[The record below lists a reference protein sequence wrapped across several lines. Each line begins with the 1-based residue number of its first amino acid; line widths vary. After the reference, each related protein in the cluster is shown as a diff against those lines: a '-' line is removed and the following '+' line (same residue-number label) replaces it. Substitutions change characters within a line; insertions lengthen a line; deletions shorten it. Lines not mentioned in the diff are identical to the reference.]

1 MKGFQAL
8 VATGTLLVVSMTGL
22 LFGERAMAQQIVDA
36 AALKS
41 SICDPVLPAQ
51 VEAGLSGF
59 RKRRHDLSGDQEE
72 AQLDRDV
79 FAFLKQHLA
88 VIDTLIGLKKSLRV
102 NILAAEKNIDPASD
116 LLKVIRFNLEVAD
129 AEIAQAAQIRSAML
143 GAANVAGANAE
154 LARAWEQDT
163 GFSLKVLVGKPGPYN
178 RGGALS
184 PFIGLSGIGHDEIG
198 RAAFKGNYCYSEWR
212 DAELG
217 KPPLPYD
224 QMLARELLVRGAGEL
239 GAWRRLGEFFALD
252 EWPLLSRRVH
262 RFQIDESEVGE
273 SNFWSKA
280 EIRYNAAA
288 KSITGTE
295 IRRIR
300 PGGYLS
306 RGSTLMSP
314 KPGDKLEARS
324 FEQLRREILAANAA
338 R

>member
-1 MKGFQAL
+1 
-8 VATGTLLVVSMTGL
+8 
-22 LFGERAMAQQIVDA
+22 MAQQIVDA
-36 AALKS
+36 TALES

-51 VEAGLSGF
+51 VEASLSNF
-59 RKRRHDLSGDQEE
+59 RKRRIDLSGDQEE
-72 AQLDRDV
+72 ARLDRDV
-79 FAFLKQHLA
+79 FTYLKQHPA
-88 VIDTLIGLKKSLRV
+88 AIDALIGLKKSLRV

-116 LLKVIRFNLEVAD
+116 LLKVVRFNLEVAD
-129 AEIAQAAQIRSAML
+129 AEIAQAAQIHATVR

-154 LARAWEQDT
+154 LTRAWEQDT

-198 RAAFKGNYCYSEWR
+198 RAAFKGNYCHREWR

-217 KPPLPYD
+217 KPPMSYD
-224 QMLARELLVRGAGEL
+224 QMLARELLVRGSGEL
-239 GAWRRLGEFFALD
+239 GAWRRLAELFALD
-252 EWPLLSRRVH
+252 EWPLLSRNVY
-262 RFQIDESEVGE
+262 RFQINESDVGE

-280 EIRYNAAA
+280 EIRYDAAA
-288 KSITGTE
+288 KTITGTE

-306 RGSTLMSP
+306 RGSSLMSP
-314 KPGDKLEARS
+314 KPGDKLEDRAY
-324 FEQLRREILAANAA
+324 EQLRREILGASAS